1 MACFICYTLPHFIYG
16 SIENIAMTRVLVM
29 SDYNGAD
36 VPCGIYYN
44 EKDAYAAIDNYYIS
58 HDKQLPKGKFMVY
71 INHYFEE

>member
-1 MACFICYTLPHFIYG
+1 
-16 SIENIAMTRVLVM
+16 M